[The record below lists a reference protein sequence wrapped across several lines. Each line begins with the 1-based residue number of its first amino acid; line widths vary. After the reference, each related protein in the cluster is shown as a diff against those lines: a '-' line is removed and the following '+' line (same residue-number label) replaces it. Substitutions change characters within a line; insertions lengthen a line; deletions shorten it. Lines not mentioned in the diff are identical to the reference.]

1 MKQMIFFYFYSCLCS
16 QAQHITA
23 EYRQCLT
30 AVSSQCSAV
39 WCWGRSGA
47 GSDSQCSRQAG
58 NSEAG
63 EEFVELS
70 CSVAG
75 LRQIEGVGVGML

>member
-1 MKQMIFFYFYSCLCS
+1 M
-16 QAQHITA
+16 
-23 EYRQCLT
+23 
-30 AVSSQCSAV
+30 

-47 GSDSQCSRQAG
+47 GSDTVSFSRQAG

-75 LRQIEGVGVGML
+75 LGQIEGVGVGML